1 MKRFSG
7 STAEEMAAATTTSY
21 IRSGVRA
28 GLGGVEGEGAGEE
41 RRRRPPWTN
50 ALYRRE
56 PYADNYV
63 PPIFLERLV
72 TNGERPQSDVSANN
86 ISACCS

>member
-1 MKRFSG
+1 
-7 STAEEMAAATTTSY
+7 
-21 IRSGVRA
+21 
-28 GLGGVEGEGAGEE
+28 
-41 RRRRPPWTN
+41 TN

-72 TNGERPQSDVSANN
+72 TNGNRRHVRLRVQVEPRHDRWQGALSSE
-86 ISACCS
+86 